1 MKFRTLSL
9 LALFAVSAAQ
19 AADYDVDASHSNVD
33 FKIRHMMSK
42 VNGNF
47 GKFSGTFSFDA
58 KKPEASKGVF
68 TVEAASINTNNEKR
82 DGHLKGEDFFNIGKF
97 PTLTFTTT
105 GFKKAG
111 KGFAMTGDLTL
122 LGVTKPV
129 TFNVEYLGAGK
140 DPWGNSKAG
149 FSATGKINRKDFGM
163 VWNKALD
170 AGGVLL
176 GDEVEIALNI
186 EAAEKAAAAAK

>member
-1 MKFRTLSL
+1 MKLRTLSL
-9 LALFAVSAAQ
+9 LALFIVSAAQ

-47 GKFSGTFSFDA
+47 GKFTGTFSFDA
-58 KKPEASKGVF
+58 KKPEAAKGVF

-82 DGHLKGEDFFNIGKF
+82 DGHLKGDDFFNVGKF
-97 PTLTFTTT
+97 PTLTFNTT

-111 KGFAMTGDLTL
+111 KGFSMSGDLTM

-176 GDEVEIALNI
+176 GEEVEITLNI
-186 EAAEKAAAAAK
+186 EAAEKVAAAK

>member
-1 MKFRTLSL
+1 MKLRTLSL
-9 LALFAVSAAQ
+9 LALFIVSAAQ

-42 VNGNF
+42 VSGNF

-58 KKPEASKGVF
+58 KKPEAAKGVF

-82 DGHLKGEDFFNIGKF
+82 DGHLKGEDFFNVGKF
-97 PTLTFTTT
+97 PTLTFNTT

-111 KGFAMTGDLTL
+111 KKFAMTGDLTM

-129 TFNVEYLGAGK
+129 TFDVEYLGAGK

-170 AGGVLL
+170 AGSVLL
-176 GDEVEIALNI
+176 GDEVEIILNI
-186 EAAEKAAAAAK
+186 EAAEKAAAAK

>member
-1 MKFRTLSL
+1 
-9 LALFAVSAAQ
+9 
-19 AADYDVDASHSNVD
+19 
-33 FKIRHMMSK
+33 MMSK

-47 GKFSGTFSFDA
+47 GKFTGTFSFDA
-58 KKPEASKGVF
+58 KKPEAAKGVF

-82 DGHLKGEDFFNIGKF
+82 DGHLKGDDFFNVGKF
-97 PTLTFTTT
+97 PTLTFNTT

-111 KGFAMTGDLTL
+111 KGFAMSGDLTM

-176 GDEVEIALNI
+176 GEEVEITLNI
-186 EAAEKAAAAAK
+186 EAAEKVAAAK

>member
-1 MKFRTLSL
+1 MKLRALSL

-19 AADYDVDASHSNVD
+19 AADYDIDASHSNVD

-42 VNGNF
+42 VSGNF

-58 KKPEASKGVF
+58 KKPETSKGTF

-82 DGHLKGEDFFNIGKF
+82 DGHLKGEDFFNVGKF
-97 PTLTFTTT
+97 PTLTFNTT

-111 KGFAMTGDLTL
+111 KAFAMQGELTM

-129 TFNVEYLGAGK
+129 TFNVEFLGAGK

-170 AGGVLL
+170 AGSVLL

-186 EAAEKAAAAAK
+186 EAAEKAAAAK

>member
-1 MKFRTLSL
+1 MKLRTLSL
-9 LALFAVSAAQ
+9 LALFIVSAAQ

-47 GKFSGTFSFDA
+47 GKFTGTFSFDA
-58 KKPEASKGVF
+58 KKPEAAKGVF

-82 DGHLKGEDFFNIGKF
+82 DGHLKGDDFFNVGKI
-97 PTLTFTTT
+97 PTLTFNTT

-111 KGFAMTGDLTL
+111 KGFSMSGDLTM

-176 GDEVEIALNI
+176 GEEVEITLNI
-186 EAAEKAAAAAK
+186 EAAEKAAAAK

>member
-1 MKFRTLSL
+1 MKLRTLSL
-9 LALFAVSAAQ
+9 LALFIVSAAQ

-47 GKFSGTFSFDA
+47 GKFTGTFSFDA
-58 KKPEASKGVF
+58 KKPEAAKGVF

-82 DGHLKGEDFFNIGKF
+82 DGHLKGDDFFNVGKF
-97 PTLTFTTT
+97 PTLTFNTT

-111 KGFAMTGDLTL
+111 KGFAMSGDLTM

-176 GDEVEIALNI
+176 GEEVEITLNI
-186 EAAEKAAAAAK
+186 EAAEKAAAAK

>member
-1 MKFRTLSL
+1 MKLRTLSL
-9 LALFAVSAAQ
+9 LALFIVSAAQ

-47 GKFSGTFSFDA
+47 GKFTGTFSFDA
-58 KKPEASKGVF
+58 KKPEAAKGVF

-82 DGHLKGEDFFNIGKF
+82 DGHLKGHDFFNVGKF
-97 PTLTFTTT
+97 PTLTFNTT

-111 KGFAMTGDLTL
+111 KGFSMSGDLTM

-176 GDEVEIALNI
+176 GEEVEITLNI
-186 EAAEKAAAAAK
+186 EAAEKVAAAK

>member
-1 MKFRTLSL
+1 MKLRALSL
-9 LALFAVSAAQ
+9 LALFIVSAAQ

-58 KKPEASKGVF
+58 KKPEAAKGTF
-68 TVEAASINTNNEKR
+68 TVEATSINTNNEKR
-82 DGHLKGEDFFNIGKF
+82 DGHLKGEDFFNVGKF
-97 PTLTFTTT
+97 PTLTFSTT

-111 KGFAMTGDLTL
+111 KAFAMKGDLTL

-176 GDEVEIALNI
+176 GEEVEITLNI
-186 EAAEKAAAAAK
+186 EAAEKAAAAQ

>member
-1 MKFRTLSL
+1 MKLRTLSL
-9 LALFAVSAAQ
+9 LALFIVSAAQ

-47 GKFSGTFSFDA
+47 GKFTGTFSFDA
-58 KKPEASKGVF
+58 KKPEAAKGVF

-82 DGHLKGEDFFNIGKF
+82 DGHLKGDDFFNVGKF
-97 PTLTFTTT
+97 PTLTFNTT

-111 KGFAMTGDLTL
+111 KGFAMSGDLTM

-176 GDEVEIALNI
+176 GEEVEITLNI
-186 EAAEKAAAAAK
+186 EAAEKVAAAK